1 MIGVWNMRKIGVGLL
16 IVISAILLFLD
27 YTYDLGIVTLLSD
40 FLVVFVV
47 IGILIGGAVACRFR

>member
-1 MIGVWNMRKIGVGLL
+1 MKRIGVGLL

-47 IGILIGGAVACRFR
+47 IGILIGGAVACRLR